1 MINNRP
7 FVVTFKPRNNTTRMD
22 IDEYL
27 LKRGNN
33 YFVLEISADSDR
45 YIVKNDAGIV
55 VSVSKLD
62 VEIVR

>member
-7 FVVTFKPRNNTTRMD
+7 FVVTFKPRNNTPRMD

-27 LKRGNN
+27 LKRGNG

>member
-27 LKRGNN
+27 LKRGNS

-62 VEIVR
+62 VEIVG

>member
-27 LKRGNN
+27 LKRGNS

>member
-7 FVVTFKPRNNTTRMD
+7 FVVTFKPRNNTPRMD
-22 IDEYL
+22 IDECL
-27 LKRGNN
+27 LNRGNS

-45 YIVKNDAGIV
+45 YIVRNDAGMV

>member
-1 MINNRP
+1 MINERP
-7 FVVTFKPRNNTTRMD
+7 FIVTFKPRSNMPRME
-22 IDEYL
+22 IDEQL
-27 LKRGNN
+27 LKFGNS

-45 YIVKNDAGIV
+45 YIVRNDAGMV

>member
-7 FVVTFKPRNNTTRMD
+7 FVVTFKPRNNTPRMD
-22 IDEYL
+22 IDECL
-27 LKRGNN
+27 LKRGNI

-62 VEIVR
+62 VEIVG

>member
-22 IDEYL
+22 IDEHL
-27 LKRGNN
+27 LKRGNS

>member
-1 MINNRP
+1 MINERP
-7 FVVTFKPRNNTTRMD
+7 FVVTFKPINKPRME
-22 IDEYL
+22 IDECL
-27 LKRGNN
+27 LKNGNS

-45 YIVKNDAGIV
+45 YIVRNDAGMV

>member
-7 FVVTFKPRNNTTRMD
+7 FVVTFKTRNNTPRMD
-22 IDEYL
+22 IDEYI
-27 LKRGNN
+27 LKRGNS

>member
-1 MINNRP
+1 MINNIP
-7 FVVTFKPRNNTTRMD
+7 FVVTFRPRNNTPLMD

-27 LKRGNN
+27 LKRGNS

-45 YIVKNDAGIV
+45 YIVKTDAGIV
-55 VSVSKLD
+55 ISVSKLD

>member
-7 FVVTFKPRNNTTRMD
+7 FFVTFKPRNNTTRID

-27 LKRGNN
+27 LKRGNS

>member
-7 FVVTFKPRNNTTRMD
+7 FVVTFKPRNNTPPMD

-27 LKRGNN
+27 LKRGNS
-33 YFVLEISADSDR
+33 YFVLEISDDSDS
-45 YIVKNDAGIV
+45 YIVKNDAGII

-62 VEIVR
+62 VEIVG

>member
-7 FVVTFKPRNNTTRMD
+7 FVVTFKPRNNTPRMD

-27 LKRGNN
+27 LKRGNS

-45 YIVKNDAGIV
+45 YIVKNDAV
-55 VSVSKLD
+55 LLLVFQN
-62 VEIVR
+62 

>member
-7 FVVTFKPRNNTTRMD
+7 FVVTFKPRNNIQRMD

-27 LKRGNN
+27 LKRGGS

-55 VSVSKLD
+55 VRVSKLD

>member
-1 MINNRP
+1 MINERP
-7 FVVTFKPRNNTTRMD
+7 FVVTFKPRNKPRME

-27 LKRGNN
+27 LKYGNS
-33 YFVLEISADSDR
+33 YFVLEISAYSDR
-45 YIVKNDAGIV
+45 YIVRNDAGMV

>member
-7 FVVTFKPRNNTTRMD
+7 FVVKFKPRNNTTRMD

-27 LKRGNN
+27 LKRGNS

>member
-1 MINNRP
+1 MMNNRP

-27 LKRGNN
+27 LKRGNS

>member
-1 MINNRP
+1 MINNRS
-7 FVVTFKPRNNTTRMD
+7 FVVTFKTRNNTPRMD

-27 LKRGNN
+27 LKRGNS

>member
-7 FVVTFKPRNNTTRMD
+7 FVVTFNPRNNTQLMD

-27 LKRGNN
+27 LKRGNS